1 MNLNSSPTRSRAL
14 RLPGS
19 RPRHPGET
27 RARLTRVAHHLVD
40 LVAELTPMSPV
51 PFRIERQS
59 KENRTTT
66 EDVRPTHRGAVPAW
80 ARISKEVR
88 HG

>member
-1 MNLNSSPTRSRAL
+1 MNLNVSQPKARTPRV
-14 RLPGS
+14 PGA
-19 RPRHPGET
+19 RPRRPAEIHT
-27 RARLTRVAHHLVD
+27 RLTRVAHHLVD
-40 LVAELTPMSPV
+40 LLGELTPLSPV

-66 EDVRPTHRGAVPAW
+66 EDVRPDHRGAVPTW

>member
-40 LVAELTPMSPV
+40 LLAELPPLSPV
-51 PFRIERQS
+51 PFRIERGLDQDW
-59 KENRTTT
+59 RHTGGTRF
-66 EDVRPTHRGAVPAW
+66 DHRGAVPGW
-80 ARISKEVR
+80 ARSRKEVR